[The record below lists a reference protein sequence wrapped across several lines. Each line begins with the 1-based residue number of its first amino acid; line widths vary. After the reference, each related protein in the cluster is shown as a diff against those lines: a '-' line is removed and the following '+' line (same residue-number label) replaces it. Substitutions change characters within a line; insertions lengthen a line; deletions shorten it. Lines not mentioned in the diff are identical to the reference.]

1 MADEQDKPDFLT
13 HGGYPDPSDA
23 NPRSEKQEVPLP
35 GSHSLPAP
43 PGSDPGHRL
52 PWPGETDPARLGEGF
67 ARAPQ
72 PDQRGLGES
81 FAHQTDARAENRE
94 LGREFA
100 DPHFAED
107 QRLGASFADPNSG
120 DDTRLGE
127 SFEEANFSG
136 KKHKVPLGERIH
148 KPSSFRPVLLIV
160 AAILLLAVVGGLLG
174 YLPRH
179 ARDKKIDQQAQDQA
193 NAKPVVEVQRVVQ
206 VGTQQG
212 LVVPGTTIPLTE
224 AYIYARANG
233 YLKKRYADIGD
244 HVIKGQLLGTIDAPD
259 LDAQVA
265 QARQQL
271 AQAEQQLE
279 QQRSQLALASVT
291 VNRYRVLVAKGVFS
305 RQDGDTQETN
315 YSSNVA
321 NVAAAQRNVDAY
333 RDNLNRNIA
342 LQGYEYVRSPF
353 TGIITQRNVDLGALI
368 SGAGSTGG
376 PISGPAPQGQTSA
389 TGGSQEAGQSNTG
402 GTTGNTSSAATP
414 GQSPGQGG
422 PLFGVAQVGRLRILV
437 SVPEGYSTIIHA
449 GGKAQLNFQEYPG
462 VLFTGDVTRT
472 ADSVDP
478 NTRTMLTEVQVDNR
492 QGKLKSGMYAVVT
505 FPPTGGLGAAL
516 MISGDAV
523 IIRNDQTTVAK
534 VVNGKIQFSP
544 VVVGRDFGSA
554 IEVVSGVHAGDL
566 IVSQVTDDVV
576 PGAAVQVHE
585 TKPPMETPVKPP
597 SQLTPPGGSSRY
609 GNIGITDQDMQGQAA
624 QQNHNGAGGG
634 KANGGKTP
642 NSSGNNQG
650 GSQSKP

>member
-1 MADEQDKPDFLT
+1 MADETRKPNDPQ
-13 HGGYPDPSDA
+13 YPYADPRGVDPS
-23 NPRSEKQEVPLP
+23 
-35 GSHSLPAP
+35 GSHSLPQP
-43 PGSDPGHRL
+43 QESDPSHRL
-52 PWPGETDPARLGEGF
+52 PWPEETSPVRLGEGF
-67 ARAPQ
+67 EHGPSQ
-72 PDQRGLGES
+72 EQRGLGDS
-81 FAHQTDARAENRE
+81 FARETDARAEGRE

-100 DPHFAED
+100 DPAYADE
-107 QRLGASFADPNSG
+107 QRLGSSFADPNAQ
-120 DDTRLGE
+120 DDIRLGKN
-127 SFEEANFSG
+127 FEEANFSG
-136 KKHKVPLGERIH
+136 KKHKAPLTQRVH
-148 KPSSFRPVLLIV
+148 KPSNWKPVWIV
-160 AAILLLAVVGGLLG
+160 AGVILLLVLIGGLAGL
-174 YLPRH
+174 LPRH
-179 ARDKKIDQQAQDQA
+179 ARDKKIDEQAKDQA
-193 NAKPVVEVQRVVQ
+193 SAKPVVEVQRVVQ
-206 VGTQQG
+206 VQDQQG
-212 LVVPGTTIPLTE
+212 LVLPGTTIPLTE

-233 YLKKRYADIGD
+233 YLTKRYADIGD

-342 LQGYEYVRSPF
+342 LQSYEFVRSPF
-353 TGIITQRNVDLGALI
+353 TGIITQRNVDVGALI

-389 TGGSQEAGQSNTG
+389 TGGSQQAAQSNTG
-402 GTTGNTSSAATP
+402 GTSGNTSSAATP

-437 SVPEGYSTIIHA
+437 SVPEGYSTVIHP
-449 GGKAQLNFQEYPG
+449 GGKAQLSFQEYPG
-462 VLFTGDVTRT
+462 TPFQGDVTRT

-478 NTRTMLTEVQVDNR
+478 NTRTMLTEVQVDNH

-505 FPPTGGLGAAL
+505 FPPAAGLGGPL
-516 MISGDAV
+516 MITGDAV
-523 IIRNDQTTVAK
+523 VIRGDQSSVAK
-534 VVNGKIQFSP
+534 VVNGKIQIVP

-554 IEVVSGVHAGDL
+554 VEITSGVQAGDVV
-566 IVSQVTDDVV
+566 VSQVTDDVV
-576 PGAAVQVHE
+576 AGAAVQVHE
-585 TKPPMETPVKPP
+585 SKSPAEATVQPP
-597 SQLTPPGGSSRY
+597 SQKTPPGGSTRY
-609 GNIGITDQDMQGQAA
+609 GNLGITDQDMQGQAT
-624 QQNHNGAGGG
+624 QQNQKGGQGGKGSGGG
-634 KANGGKTP
+634 SKQT
-642 NSSGNNQG
+642 SG
-650 GSQSKP
+650 QSKP